1 MDHGLPGSSVHG
13 DPLGKNLG
21 VACHFLLQGIFITQ
35 GFLEILGNLR
45 MVQFLM
51 FVFSLLFLEGCFLP
65 CFIMLD
71 CEFMFG

>member
-1 MDHGLPGSSVHG
+1 MCAKCFQSCLTLCDPMDHGLPGSSVHG

-45 MVQFLM
+45 MVQF
-51 FVFSLLFLEGCFLP
+51 
-65 CFIMLD
+65 
-71 CEFMFG
+71 